1 MDVKN
6 LYPHQQRIV
15 DLNPKKYLL
24 NWEMRVGK
32 SFPASLWVDHPCRNK
47 NTYIIT
53 LKKNKKSWQA
63 FNTNATV
70 LTKEEF
76 KKKAHTIKNPTAIVI
91 DEIHYFA
98 SGLFIKGRSQL
109 STSLYKLLQAYP
121 ECDVLGLSATML
133 RQNAWSFHTI
143 LCYIGVYYPWKEWRK
158 EFFELRAMP
167 FLRFPAW
174 FPKRDWRKR
183 IQKYVK
189 QHTDIVSLKDV
200 IDDLPPATARI
211 ITIKQKKYI
220 RPIDRETTWV
230 DEHRYEQQGKINEI
244 LGLGYKKIIL
254 VVKYTNQIDELAEQL
269 KDEKPIFILDGRTK
283 DQETIIKQ
291 AQESEDCYF
300 IVQASCGEAWDGW
313 QFGVMVFV
321 SMEHGYV
328 SNVQMHGR
336 QRHPKN
342 LRDIE
347 IIYLVGGR
355 WDKKILEAFMAGQ
368 NFNPHKA

>member
-1 MDVKN
+1 MKATR
-6 LYPHQQRIV
+6 LTLI
-15 DLNPKKYLL
+15 LL
-24 NWEMRVGK
+24 
-32 SFPASLWVDHPCRNK
+32 F
-47 NTYIIT
+47 T
-53 LKKNKKSWQA
+53 
-63 FNTNATV
+63 
-70 LTKEEF
+70 
-76 KKKAHTIKNPTAIVI
+76 
-91 DEIHYFA
+91 
-98 SGLFIKGRSQL
+98 FI
-109 STSLYKLLQAYP
+109 Y
-121 ECDVLGLSATML
+121 
-133 RQNAWSFHTI
+133 
-143 LCYIGVYYPWKEWRK
+143 
-158 EFFELRAMP
+158 
-167 FLRFPAW
+167 
-174 FPKRDWRKR
+174 
-183 IQKYVK
+183 
-189 QHTDIVSLKDV
+189 
-200 IDDLPPATARI
+200 
-211 ITIKQKKYI
+211 
-220 RPIDRETTWV
+220 
-230 DEHRYEQQGKINEI
+230 
-244 LGLGYKKIIL
+244 IIL